1 MNEQIF
7 NEIISGTFDNIP
19 KEKSKVVRIFL
30 SSTFSDTHAERD
42 YLIAYIYP
50 KLKQY
55 CKSEHNIDFQI
66 LDMRWGIN
74 HELTNSHMAT
84 TICLNEIKLCQNFSL
99 GPNFIVRF

>member
-50 KLKQY
+50 KLKQ
-55 CKSEHNIDFQI
+55 CH
-66 LDMRWGIN
+66 
-74 HELTNSHMAT
+74 
-84 TICLNEIKLCQNFSL
+84 
-99 GPNFIVRF
+99 